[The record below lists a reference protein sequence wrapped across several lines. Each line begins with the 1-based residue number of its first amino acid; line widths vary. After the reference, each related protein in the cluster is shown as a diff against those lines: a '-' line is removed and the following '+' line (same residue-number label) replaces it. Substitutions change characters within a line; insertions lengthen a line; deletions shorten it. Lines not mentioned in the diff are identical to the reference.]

1 MNSITV
7 FLLAV
12 LGVAIIVM
20 TVIATLFVQ
29 EHWETIWKIAVGGA
43 ILIIIGILM
52 WSNRNNR
59 RGGGF

>member
-1 MNSITV
+1 MNSITI

-12 LGVAIIVM
+12 LGIAIIVM

-29 EHWETIWKIAVGGA
+29 EHWETIWKVAVGVA

-52 WSNRNNR
+52 WSNRDNR
-59 RGGGF
+59 RDGSF

>member
-1 MNSITV
+1 MNNVTI

-12 LGVAIIVM
+12 LGIAIIAM

-29 EHWETIWKIAVGGA
+29 EHWEIIWKVAVGVA

-52 WSNRNNR
+52 SSNRDNR